1 MSNGNGGAAMH
12 ESPCED
18 LEMVRVDMRRQE
30 ASLATARA
38 NLSQTQQQV
47 GEMLLGI
54 GEAAEHAKNA
64 SRDAAAARRAAEKV
78 EAKIFAGV
86 NELVAKYD
94 SNPPELLDADD
105 GQDIPTSTAIQVPHL
120 SERKIRREQRKTAEA
135 EQARIRLEAEKLVAE
150 RHAVDLAE
158 AKIASDKR
166 HTRMIALLTALA
178 AIGTSA
184 YPAFQ
189 IISKLLAGH

>member
-150 RHAVDLAE
+150 RHAQDLAD
-158 AKIASDKR
+158 AKARDDKR
-166 HTRMIALLTALA
+166 HARNLALLAALA
-178 AIGTSA
+178 AVATMTA
-184 YPAFQ
+184 AALA
-189 IISKLLAGH
+189 LLGKFMQ